1 MTYDKQAAM
10 KAAKEEK
17 EKMKETIQEAIKGW
31 SVNPKSL
38 IEYFQFAEKFSY
50 QYSFRNT
57 VLIQKQNR
65 GAVFCQSY
73 AAWKKSGYSVLRGMH
88 GMSIYIP
95 VTATLL
101 EIDGKQIL
109 LSEATKEQKQQ
120 WKEGKITAKTALHYR
135 IGTTFDIAQT
145 NFPPDRYPELLS
157 RGISSEQH
165 GKCVAGL
172 KEYCEEELNL
182 PVILEADLG
191 SKTQTGQEYGIQG
204 ASLYGYY
211 DRMNKE
217 IHIAKTLQDTAA
229 LSTLTHE
236 LGHALAHQNQKP
248 LENIHQIEF
257 EADVFSIM
265 LQEHFSLPLTEER
278 KEHIS
283 EHYRAWEK
291 SAGDSFDPEES
302 IDRIFNLYRIHR
314 NGIDQRMKNY
324 LPDKSKNPFSDMSDL
339 DTRKSVDQ
347 KKNYQRKLRKTF

>member
-1 MTYDKQAAM
+1 MTYDKQAAG

-38 IEYFQFAEKFSY
+38 IEYFQFSEKFSY

-57 VLIQKQNR
+57 VLIQQQNR
-65 GAVFCQSY
+65 GAVFCQSF
-73 AAWKKSGYSVLRGMH
+73 AAWKKAGYSVLRGMH

-120 WKEGKITAKTALHYR
+120 WKEGKITSKTVLHYR

-145 NFPPDRYPELLS
+145 NFPPDKYPELLS
-157 RGISSEQH
+157 RGIASELH
-165 GKCVAGL
+165 GACVCGL
-172 KEYCEEELNL
+172 KDYCQEDLKL
-182 PVILEADLG
+182 PVVLEADLDG
-191 SKTQTGQEYGIQG
+191 QIETQKEYGIQG

-211 DRMNKE
+211 DRLHKE

-229 LSTLTHE
+229 LSTLSHE
-236 LGHALAHQNQKP
+236 IGHALAHQNREP
-248 LENIHQIEF
+248 SENIHQIEF
-257 EADVFSIM
+257 EADAFSIM
-265 LQEHFSLPLTEER
+265 LQEHFGFSLTEER

-283 EHYRAWEK
+283 EHYRAWEG
-291 SAGDSFDPEES
+291 SAGDDFQPEKS
-302 IDRIFNLYRIHR
+302 IDRIFGLYRKHIE
-314 NGIDQRMKNY
+314 GIDRKLQKY
-324 LPDKSKNPFSDMSDL
+324 LPENTIVLERSLPEAEPKKEVKPSKPYRRNH
-339 DTRKSVDQ
+339 RKS
-347 KKNYQRKLRKTF
+347 L